1 MFRSELRLTA
11 VAALAAPAASA
22 GAALAAQPA
31 RILVEPDVIASRD
44 GNAPHVEVHV
54 AGNPRNRN
62 NLIAGAISHTRPD
75 GTPASKAYYTLDGGL
90 TWSDVSFKEQIQWG
104 GGDPQVAFSETGTGF
119 FATLTTGNDDFGRGR
134 ALLHVYR
141 TDDGGAS
148 WDKPAMLGWS
158 YDHPMMTVDRTRGP
172 YAGRVYVSVLYGRDY
187 HLGLFRSSDDGRSFV
202 GPVDFWVGEKIGGNV
217 LPMVVLSDGALVV
230 PYHNFSLTPNDK
242 DPKPIEMPFATVLS
256 TDGGVTFSA
265 PRPGPPER
273 LPPRTETALLRLNGD
288 GGFAA
293 DPSPR
298 FRDRIYKVWGDFWN
312 GRWRIVLSISTDRG
326 ASWSAPKPIDDA
338 APATAQQYLP
348 AVAVNRDGVVGVTW
362 YDTRHGQS
370 PRGSDQYFAASLDGG
385 ASFLPSVRVST
396 ETSNPLGAGNFA
408 FTPLTFRIP
417 EDSGASRLTFLSA
430 VGRWING
437 GDYTGLAAD
446 AEGVFHPFWA
456 DSRTGTFQ
464 AMTARVR
471 VEGAP
476 ETPWV
481 GRPPPPYALARPAS
495 LVEQDVTELLELVPD
510 PSRYDPASRE
520 LELRLRFKN
529 TSQRTIFAPM
539 TVTVRRYGS
548 GMTGDDIE
556 YSPEILNATSGG
568 PGPGA
573 QFDFGAA
580 LGTNGALPPGAT
592 SGALLIR
599 LRLKDPLRVPDAH
612 YQISGQVAKP

>member
-1 MFRSELRLTA
+1 MTVGSLA
-11 VAALAAPAASA
+11 VALAVLAPPQTPATP
-22 GAALAAQPA
+22 PA
-31 RILVEPDVIASRD
+31 RILVEPDVVASRD

-54 AGNPRNRN
+54 ASNPRNRN

-75 GTPASKAYYTLDGGL
+75 GTPASKVYYTKDGGL
-90 TWSDVSFKEQIQWG
+90 TWSDVSFAEQIQWG

-119 FATLTTGNDDFGRGR
+119 FATLTTGVDDFNRGR

-141 TDDGGAS
+141 SEDGGAS
-148 WDKPAMLGWS
+148 WEKPAMLGWS

-172 YAGRVYVSVLYGRDY
+172 FGGRVYVSVLYGQDY
-187 HLGLFRSSDDGRSFV
+187 HLGVFRSSDDGRSFI
-202 GPVDFWVGEKIGGNV
+202 GPADFWVGQQIGGNV

-230 PYHNFSLTPNDK
+230 PYHNFSLTRNEK
-242 DPKPIEMPFATVLS
+242 DSKPIELPFATVIS

-273 LPPRTETALLRLNGD
+273 APARTETSLVRLMGD

-293 DPSPR
+293 DASPR
-298 FRDRIYKVWGDFWN
+298 FLDRIYKVWNDYSR
-312 GRWRIVLSISTDRG
+312 GRWRIVLATSTDRG
-326 ASWSAPKPIDDA
+326 ATWSAPKPIDDQ
-338 APATAQQYLP
+338 APATHQYLP

-362 YDTRHGQS
+362 YDTRNAKT

-385 ASFLPSVRVST
+385 ATFLPSVRVST
-396 ETSNPLGAGNFA
+396 ESSNPLGAGNFN

-417 EDSGASRLTFLSA
+417 DDSGATRLTFLSA

-437 GDYTGLAAD
+437 GDYTGLTAD
-446 AEGVFHPFWA
+446 PEGLFHPFWA

-464 AMTARVR
+464 AMTARIR

-476 ETPWV
+476 PTPV
-481 GRPPPPYALARPAS
+481 IGRPMPPYAIARPAA
-495 LVEQDVTELLELVPD
+495 LVEEDVTELLEIVPD

-529 TSQRTIFAPM
+529 TSQRTVFAPV
-539 TVTVRRYGS
+539 TVTIRRYGS
-548 GMTGDDIE
+548 GMTGEDVE
-556 YSPEILNATSGG
+556 YSPEILNPTSGG

-573 QFDFGAA
+573 RLELGPA
-580 LGTNGALPPGAT
+580 LGSAGALPPGAT

-612 YQISGQVAKP
+612 YQIRGQVAKP